1 MNEYDDFIRC
11 KAHKEEIQVPECV
24 VSKIEETLQTL
35 PEQSV
40 PEKQVQVR
48 AFPRIASIAA
58 CFLFI
63 CLIVLPNC
71 SVAYAKALENI
82 PVIGDIVKVVTIRN
96 YFYSDENHEM
106 DIDVPEIFVENSNA
120 ADDINKDVEALTQI
134 LADQFYKDL
143 EEYGYERYG
152 SLLVS
157 YDVVTN
163 TDTWFTLK
171 ICVHETAASS
181 NTYYKYYHLNKMS
194 GKVVKLG
201 DLSQNEDFLGVIENE
216 IKRQMQEIMA
226 ADPNELY
233 WVDDAETG
241 IDFVKL
247 SESHNFYWD
256 EDNNLVIVFDKYEVA
271 PGAMGT
277 PEFTISR
284 SVIEDL
290 LKPEYQ

>member
-1 MNEYDDFIRC
+1 M
-11 KAHKEEIQVPECV
+11 
-24 VSKIEETLQTL
+24 
-35 PEQSV
+35 
-40 PEKQVQVR
+40 
-48 AFPRIASIAA
+48 
-58 CFLFI
+58 
-63 CLIVLPNC
+63 PNC

-226 ADPNELY
+226 AGPNELY